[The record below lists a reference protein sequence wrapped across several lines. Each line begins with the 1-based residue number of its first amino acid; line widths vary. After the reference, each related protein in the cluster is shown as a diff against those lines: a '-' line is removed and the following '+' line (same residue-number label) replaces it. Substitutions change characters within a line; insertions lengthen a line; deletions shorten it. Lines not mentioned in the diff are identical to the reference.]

1 MSAAPGGAGQVLAG
15 VQVRGDRDGL
25 ARCLA
30 PVEAVCADLALG
42 AEDALAVRLAVEEA
56 CSNVVE
62 HGYAGREP
70 GLLALSFSLPEPD
83 VLLAQVRDEA
93 PAFHPDQAPAPDL
106 LAELD
111 ERAIGGLGWHLI
123 REVMTAWDYTS
134 GADGNCLSLARR
146 LATPPVPTATGGG

>member
-1 MSAAPGGAGQVLAG
+1 MKAAPGGEGQALAA
-15 VQVRGDRDGL
+15 VQVSGDRVGL

-30 PVEAVCADLALG
+30 LVEAVCAGLAL
-42 AEDALAVRLAVEEA
+42 EPDDALAVRLAVEEA
-56 CSNVVE
+56 CSNVVD

-70 GLLALSFSLPEPD
+70 GPLALSFSLPEPD
-83 VLLAQVRDEA
+83 VLLAQVRDQA

-106 LAELD
+106 LAEAD

-123 REVMTAWDYTS
+123 RQVMTAWDYTS

-146 LATPPVPTATGGG
+146 LATPPVPPATGDA